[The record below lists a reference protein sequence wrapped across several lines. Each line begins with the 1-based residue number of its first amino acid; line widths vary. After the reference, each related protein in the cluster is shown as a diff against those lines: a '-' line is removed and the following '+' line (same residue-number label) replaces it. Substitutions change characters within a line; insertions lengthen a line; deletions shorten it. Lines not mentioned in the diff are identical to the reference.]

1 MKPRHAAALALVGWY
16 FILPPSRT
24 SPKGIVNMNT
34 KAPLSRWQI
43 VGRFDSTNDCNEY
56 SDELR
61 KAQRETENPNISPVE
76 KRIEEGTM
84 NILLANSQCIATDDP
99 RIKGNPDTRAYI
111 FRHSAPN

>member
-1 MKPRHAAALALVGWY
+1 MTLRHAAALVLVGWY
-16 FILPPSRT
+16 FIMPPART
-24 SPKGIVNMNT
+24 SPKGIVNMNI

-43 VGRFDSTNDCNEY
+43 VGRFDSIKDCNEY

-61 KAQRETENPNISPVE
+61 KMTREAENPNISPVE

-99 RIKGNPDTRAYI
+99 RIKGNPDTRD
-111 FRHSAPN
+111 FK